1 MINTS
6 REEVLFLEDED
17 VIVSGMKKAFDA
29 VIAHYQKMLPERSIT
44 KRTWSKWDYSL
55 FCFERIGTEFI
66 LGLELADIDLLVRS
80 QFRASELDAFSLI
93 KRFAGGIS
101 NESLGLR
108 SDASVDKFQG
118 KKNLGEIL
126 KLALIHMW
134 TEKLIIL
141 PLAFP
146 SPRAEFESE
155 VLFDFIYSLNCENLT
170 AVWST
175 HPHSGKDLKI
185 EFDRDK
191 IIKTSSHWCRFVTNT
206 TFYSLSDVTDEDIRQ
221 LIRLKGDSFYS
232 RYYLAQLL
240 SVLATHSEQRDSF
253 GQRVDKILLEHN
265 KAIKEELTRKLSDSS
280 RLSWSTGKMDNR
292 KKRDAKPKLEL
303 NRENYL
309 KFRGTEQLKN
319 APKKFLIMNQTID
332 YGQGSQVLDPA
343 DFWEK
348 FFAGSTFSQTFG
360 IDNGDVG
367 GHPVY
372 KHLDEKVQSF
382 ASLIWPTFSSL
393 SKSKRNQNDK
403 DLKFARNVMLAYV
416 AIYLPAFFRKR
427 DGDLSAYPQSFNEF
441 ECGVYIVRDEYI
453 DKLIHDDKELPPS
466 LFKFLEGL
474 AEAQSWI
481 NDTHFARAVQIR
493 QFCEYVEL
501 KNAVLPNADKFANTI
516 VNGDMPLT
524 SKRTTTAKKF
534 LPRRYFK
541 TFLSMLESFDYLVEH
556 INGMAKQENPAL
568 INGSLKFVSHFQLY
582 GSNLFNGIWG
592 SPSSVKP
599 YVDTDLLNY
608 TPIIYHD
615 GKCYPIN
622 KIRRF
627 YKLDTYET
635 STGEQTRIL
644 PHAPRISL
652 LMCHTGIRQRH
663 LLWLDKDRFDLGA
676 REKNSG
682 LQPLIVSTDKS
693 HGEWIAVVSREVIE
707 LCRKQ
712 KQWYE
717 ECKSESFSEPVWY
730 GNKEGSKFG
739 KFRPLFRQHASDER
753 WDIYKEFPKLLL
765 SLEIF
770 MKEQIGDNDFPEL
783 VRWVPTERDK
793 FKGRSIEHA
802 LTHEEYEKG
811 EFDASW
817 RYRVQSDYTPHGLR
831 SAFVS
836 EAIRFLP
843 PALVGSTLTGQTE
856 SLVWYYAMFDET
868 SGKEHFE
875 MLMEAFQR
883 NHDDI
888 EDGDAPELAKKLAD
902 LNNRLISQMKSDPA
916 GAIDDF
922 GLISLAG
929 VTEDK
934 CGIEII
940 RAKKHGVLAFNSTHI
955 CPFNNTCPKEVIK
968 MFGLDKPCSLCP
980 YAVRGKVHLDAI
992 NAEKLKNEEMIQEYA
1007 LKINAYRKRPSNAQV
1022 KSDLETLEKH
1032 LDNATREAA
1041 VLEVIEQQLERLYEE
1056 SSDNFIVT
1064 DKDTLKKFFKATQ
1077 ASDVDYLLKRLID
1090 AQVFPDTTTATM
1102 RRKLA
1107 FFRHRVT
1114 RELGVIESLGDY
1126 EQEEHVQFGSL
1137 LKSISQV
1144 AQLSTKDMYNL
1155 LTKASKP
1162 QPSSNKLS
1170 QALGIEYTTP
1180 EEK

>member
-17 VIVSGMKKAFDA
+17 VVVSGMKKAFDA
-29 VIAHYQKMLPERSIT
+29 VITHYQKMLPKRAKT
-44 KRTWSKWDYSL
+44 KRNWSSWDYSL

-66 LGLELADIDLLVRS
+66 LDIGLADIGLLVRS
-80 QFRASELDAFSLI
+80 QFRTSELDTFSLI

-108 SDASVDKFQG
+108 SDASIDKFRG
-118 KKNLGEIL
+118 KKHLGEIL
-126 KLALIHMW
+126 KLALIYMW

-146 SPRAEFESE
+146 SPRAEFESD
-155 VLFDFIYSLNCENLT
+155 VFFNFIFSLNCENLT

-175 HPHSGKDLKI
+175 HPHSGKDFKI
-185 EFDRDK
+185 GFDRDK
-191 IIKTSSHWCRFVTNT
+191 IIKTSSHWCRFLTNT
-206 TFYSLSDVTDEDIRQ
+206 TFYSLSDVSDEDMRQ

-232 RYYLAQLL
+232 RYYLAQFL
-240 SVLATHSEQRDSF
+240 SVLATYSEQGGSF

-265 KAIKEELTRKLSDSS
+265 EVAKQERSKKQSIATKAL
-280 RLSWSTGKMDNR
+280 WSKGKTFNGS
-292 KKRDAKPKLEL
+292 KKVER

-309 KFRGTEQLKN
+309 KFRDTDEIKN

-332 YGQGSQVLDPA
+332 YGQGSQVLEPTA
-343 DFWEK
+343 FWEK
-348 FFAGSTFSQTFG
+348 FFASSSFSQTFG
-360 IDNGDVG
+360 IDNKGIG
-367 GHPVY
+367 EHPVY
-372 KHLDEKVQSF
+372 KHLDDKVQSF
-382 ASLIWPTFSSL
+382 ASLIWLTFSSL

-403 DLKFARNVMLAYV
+403 DLKFARNVMLAYI
-416 AIYLPAFFRKR
+416 AIYLPAFFRNR
-427 DGDLSAYPQSFNEF
+427 DGDLSVFPQSFNEF

-453 DKLIHDDKELPPS
+453 DKLINDDKELPPS

-474 AEAQSWI
+474 ADSQSWT

-501 KNAVLPNADKFANTI
+501 KNAGLPNADKFANTI

-568 INGSLKFVSHFQLY
+568 IDGSLKFVTHFELY

-592 SPSSVKP
+592 SPSSIKP
-599 YVDTDLLNY
+599 YVDTALLNY
-608 TPIIYHD
+608 TPIVYHD

-635 STGEQTRIL
+635 STGKQTRIL

-652 LMCHTGIRQRH
+652 LMCHTGIRQKH

-676 REKNSG
+676 REKNTG

-717 ECKSESFSEPVWY
+717 ECKSESFSDPVWY
-730 GNKEGSKFG
+730 GNKEGSRFG
-739 KFRPLFRQHASDER
+739 KFRPLFRQHASDEK

-765 SLEIF
+765 SLEVF
-770 MKEQIGDNDFPEL
+770 MKEQVGDNDFPEL

-817 RYRVQSDYTPHGLR
+817 KYRVQSDYTPHGLR

-843 PALVGSTLTGQTE
+843 PSLVGSTLTGQTE

-883 NHDDI
+883 NYDDI
-888 EDGDAPELAKKLAD
+888 DAGDAPEIAKKLAD
-902 LNNRLISQMKSDPA
+902 LNNRLIRQIKSDPA
-916 GAIDDF
+916 DAIDDF

-934 CGIEII
+934 CGIEIL
-940 RAKKHGVLAFNSTHI
+940 RAKKNGVLAFNSTHI
-955 CPFNNTCPKEVIK
+955 CPFNNICPKEVVK

-980 YAVRGKVHLDAI
+980 YAVRGKVHLPAI
-992 NAEKLKNEEMIQEYA
+992 NAEKFKNIEMMKEYA
-1007 LKINAYRKRPSNAQV
+1007 QKISAYRKRPTNAQV

-1032 LDNATREAA
+1032 FDNTTREAA
-1041 VLEVIEQQLERLYEE
+1041 ALEAIEQQLLRLHEE
-1056 SSDNFIVT
+1056 DSDNLIVT
-1064 DKDTLKKFFKATQ
+1064 EKDTLLGFYDATQ
-1077 ASDVDYLLKRLID
+1077 KTDADHILKRLID
-1090 AQVFPDTTTATM
+1090 AQVFPDTTTASM
-1102 RRKLA
+1102 QRKLA
-1107 FFRHRVT
+1107 FFRHRLTKEVG
-1114 RELGVIESLGDY
+1114 LIEGMENF

-1137 LKSISQV
+1137 LKSISEV
-1144 AQLSTKDMYNL
+1144 AQVSTKDMYKL
-1155 LTKASKP
+1155 LTTVSTP
-1162 QPSSNKLS
+1162 QPQNNKIS
-1170 QALGIEYTTP
+1170 QALGIENTTP
-1180 EEK
+1180 EES

>member
-17 VIVSGMKKAFDA
+17 VVVSGMKKAFDA
-29 VIAHYQKMLPERSIT
+29 VIAHYQKMLPERART
-44 KRTWSKWDYSL
+44 KRTWSKWHFGLYL
-55 FCFERIGTEFI
+55 FECIGTEFI
-66 LGLELADIDLLVRS
+66 LGLKKADINLLVRS
-80 QFRASELDAFSLI
+80 QFRGSEFDAFDLI
-93 KRFAGGIS
+93 DRFAGGIS
-101 NESLGLR
+101 KESLGLR
-108 SDASVDKFQG
+108 SDASVEKFQG
-118 KKNLGEIL
+118 KRNVGEIL

-134 TEKLIIL
+134 SEKLIIL
-141 PLAFP
+141 PLSLP
-146 SPRAEFESE
+146 SPRAENESE
-155 VLFDFIYSLNCENLT
+155 VLFDFIFSLNCQNLT

-175 HPHSGKDLKI
+175 HPYSGRSANINFDPNKI
-185 EFDRDK
+185 YK
-191 IIKTSSHWCRFVTNT
+191 ASSHWCRFVTNT
-206 TFYSLSDVTDEDIRQ
+206 DFYSLSDVTDKDIRQ
-221 LIRLKGDSFYS
+221 LISLKGDSFYS
-232 RYYLAQLL
+232 RYYLSQLL
-240 SVLATHSEQRDSF
+240 SVLASNHEQGDSF
-253 GQRVDKILLEHN
+253 VERIDKINFEYN
-265 KAIKEELTRKLSDSS
+265 KTTRVEASKKLSRASKI
-280 RLSWSTGKMDNR
+280 SWSTGKYDHIKERR
-292 KKRDAKPKLEL
+292 KKERDKKPKLEL
-303 NRENYL
+303 NRESYL
-309 KFRGTEQLKN
+309 KFRDTDELKK
-319 APKKFLIMNQTID
+319 APKIFKKINQIID
-332 YGQGSQVLDPA
+332 YGQGSEVLEPTT
-343 DFWEK
+343 FWEK
-348 FFAGSTFSQTFG
+348 YFHANSFASTFG
-360 IDNGDVG
+360 IDKDD
-367 GHPVY
+367 
-372 KHLDEKVQSF
+372 LDEQEVYRCLDTKVRHL
-382 ASLIWPTFSSL
+382 ASLIWLTFSSL

-416 AIYLPAFFRKR
+416 AIYLPAFFRNR
-427 DGDLSAYPQSFNEF
+427 DGDLSAFPKSFNEF

-453 DKLIHDDKELPPS
+453 DKLVNNDKDLPPT

-474 AEAQSWI
+474 ADSQSWI

-501 KNAVLPNADKFANTI
+501 KNTVLPNADKFANTI

-568 INGSLKFVSHFQLY
+568 VNGCLKFVTHFELY

-608 TPIIYHD
+608 TPIVYHD

-817 RYRVQSDYTPHGLR
+817 KYRVQSDYTPHGLR

-1041 VLEVIEQQLERLYEE
+1041 VLEVLEQQLERLYEE

-1114 RELGVIESLGDY
+1114 RELGVMESLGDY

-1155 LTKASKP
+1155 LTKAS
-1162 QPSSNKLS
+1162 
-1170 QALGIEYTTP
+1170 
-1180 EEK
+1180 